1 MELVK
6 VALQIVLGKLVE
18 AMDEVEVVE
27 VVLLDRFVTLL
38 DNVL

>member
-18 AMDEVEVVE
+18 AMDAVEVVE